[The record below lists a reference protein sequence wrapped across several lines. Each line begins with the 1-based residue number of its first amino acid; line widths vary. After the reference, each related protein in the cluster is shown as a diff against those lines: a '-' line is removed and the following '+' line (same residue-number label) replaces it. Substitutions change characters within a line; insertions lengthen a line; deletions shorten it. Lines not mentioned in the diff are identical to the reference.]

1 MNDAAHYRLWPKS
14 FSISPFMGNAF
25 MIPDAIIFAI
35 SQQNLSAGAQK
46 RLAQS
51 LSDASR
57 IQTRLVRLEG
67 SGDPLTLALDELVAE
82 GYNSILVQPM
92 GIPFPEALR
101 VWLNGAIGHWLDRKS
116 ASIRPHVLIG
126 GELADIADLAG
137 FAVEASL
144 AGSCHAKVADTSN
157 TALGKPGWQNPPD
170 FTHHI
175 IVCTGARC
183 NYRDSASL
191 LLSLKAEIAQAGVG
205 EKCLTTGTGCMFP
218 CNKGPMVAVYPRG
231 EWYHLPDAPSVA
243 RFVSTVL
250 ANDDTL
256 HTHLIHTAKSASLV
270 GASN

>member
-1 MNDAAHYRLWPKS
+1 MNDTAHYRLRQKS
-14 FSISPFMGNAF
+14 FSIPLSKGNAF
-25 MIPDAIIFAI
+25 MTPDAIIFAI

-51 LSDASR
+51 LADASR

-67 SGDPLTLALDELVAE
+67 PGDPLTLTLDELLAD
-82 GYNSILVQPM
+82 GYSSILVQPI

-101 VWLNGAIGHWLDRKS
+101 VWLTGAIGHWLNTKS
-116 ASIRPHVLIG
+116 TSIRPLIFIG

-137 FAVEASL
+137 FAVEAAL
-144 AGSCHAKVADTSN
+144 AGSCKAKLTDTNN

-170 FTHHI
+170 FIHHI
-175 IVCTGARC
+175 IVCTGPRC
-183 NYRDSASL
+183 HYRDSASL
-191 LLSLKAEIAQAGVG
+191 LTSLKAEIAQVGVG

-231 EWYHLPDAPSVA
+231 EWYHLPDAHSVTQ
-243 RFVSTVL
+243 FVSTVL

-256 HTHLIHTAKSASLV
+256 HTHLIHTAKAASLV